1 MIPFVWNSR
10 KYKLNSHKENQRL
23 PLTLGQR
30 EGCTAKGRGII
41 WGVMEIFFIVPV
53 SSLHMC
59 IHPRNSNELCTLNR
73 YSLLY
78 LNFVSVKLIFKRKLE
93 CSPLGLSYFI
103 QHLLVSLMKYFRK
116 KRRKEGL
123 MRHIYVSHFF
133 NRREENYGKKFS

>member
-1 MIPFVWNSR
+1 MKFQKIQTKFTQR
-10 KYKLNSHKENQRL
+10 KPAVADYTGAEGRVYCKGQGNY
-23 PLTLGQR
+23 LGR
-30 EGCTAKGRGII
+30 DGN
-41 WGVMEIFFIVPV
+41 FFYCAPV

-59 IHPRNSNELCTLNR
+59 IHLRNSNELCTLNR

-78 LNFVSVKLIFKRKLE
+78 LNFISVKLIFKRKLE

-116 KRRKEGL
+116 RRRKEGL
-123 MRHIYVSHFF
+123 MRHVYVSHFF